1 MTQNTVTNHHANE
14 MGQGYYM
21 SLWGAAMRQME
32 DDEREIFLKRLC
44 RIADRDRMVNP
55 VLAFMSQCL
64 TRDPAAMKRDLGKIM
79 VDMDSL
85 KRSNIRT
92 TYILNSVYFATL
104 EKEASQAKERDAE
117 QAFKLSADDV
127 KIMAQGFSVLKYSP
141 KVFDAVQEQ
150 SGIIL
155 ALDQVLQFHHA
166 KGFDDWDQATP
177 KQKADYMTR
186 LSRATDY
193 GYNMLFKTG
202 WVEDEFVPPIEMPD
216 MIMNEPR
223 IRGSYHDLDNR
234 ILVRHDLSKEQ
245 TMLTFQHE
253 KAHQLSYALHQD
265 KERYKN
271 GWMPREEYYIYD
283 LGKHAL
289 DFLRNHSAR
298 EDYLV
303 AYRAAVEERLAR
315 SAEIKA
321 DAAELSCHLYLEEM
335 KEIFDA
341 APPEYNYMK
350 EAFHRFEERSEFA
363 ERQRE
368 NAAFYSNP
376 FKI

>member
-1 MTQNTVTNHHANE
+1 MTHNSVANSHANE
-14 MGQGYYM
+14 MGQSYYA

-32 DDEREIFLKRLC
+32 DDERAIFLQRLC

-55 VLAFMSQCL
+55 VLEFMSQCL
-64 TRDPAAMKRDLGKIM
+64 TRDPTAMKKDLREIM
-79 VDMDSL
+79 SNMDTL
-85 KRSNIRT
+85 KRSNLRT
-92 TYILNSVYFATL
+92 AYILNSVYFTAL
-104 EKEASQAKERDAE
+104 EKEAEHAKAADVD
-117 QAFKLSADDV
+117 QQFKLSSDDL

-177 KQKADYMTR
+177 KLKADYMTR

-193 GYNMLFKTG
+193 AYNMLFKTG
-202 WVEDEFVPPIEMPD
+202 WVEDEFVPPVEMHET
-216 MIMNEPR
+216 IMGEPR

-234 ILVRHDLSKEQ
+234 IVLRQDLGKEQ

-289 DFLRNHSAR
+289 TFLQQHSER
-298 EDYLV
+298 DDYLL

-315 SAEIKA
+315 SAEIRS

-335 KEIFDA
+335 KEIFDV
-341 APPEYNYMK
+341 APSEYNYMK

-368 NAAFYSNP
+368 NAVFYSNP